1 MKTAQVV
8 YYTKSGNTEKLANG
22 IGAELSCSV
31 GNTDTQITEKIDV
44 LFLGASLYKFG
55 MDKNVTNFING
66 LDPEKVGKVA
76 IFTTSCGMET
86 GYGILKKAIEK
97 KGISVYDDNFYC
109 RGKFLAMNKNRPNED
124 DVLAVKTFAKNIV
137 G

>member
-8 YYTKSGNTEKLANG
+8 YYTKSGNTEKLAKG
-22 IGAELSCSV
+22 IGEELACPV
-31 GNTDTQITEKIDV
+31 GSTDTQITEKIDV

-66 LDPEKVGKVA
+66 LDATKVGKVA

-86 GYGILKKAIEK
+86 GYGILKKAVER
-97 KGISVYDDNFYC
+97 KGISVCDENFYC

-124 DVLAVKTFAKNIV
+124 DVLAVRSFAKAII